1 MSTAGRCMAAR
12 TSSGTVVGPGIDR
25 NSRPWRTV
33 MGLVFRNGRGMSR
46 SAASDADERAAR
58 DALAEFDQFRVFGR
72 AIPGLE
78 RRHIRELDDDE
89 TLRLPR
95 ALQHLV
101 RAAAHDETATMLLDQ
116 RQDLPAIFAVDVL
129 IMHLNIGDEIG
140 GHVSAASSTGLGQR
154 IACFDRLS
162 MREIEI

>member
-1 MSTAGRCMAAR
+1 
-12 TSSGTVVGPGIDR
+12 
-25 NSRPWRTV
+25 
-33 MGLVFRNGRGMSR
+33 
-46 SAASDADERAAR
+46 
-58 DALAEFDQFRVFGR
+58 
-72 AIPGLE
+72 
-78 RRHIRELDDDE
+78 DE

-95 ALQHLV
+95 ALQHIV

-140 GHVSAASSTGLGQR
+140 GHASASSSTGLGQR

-162 MREIEI
+162 MREIVRATKIHPHPEPVEGRMTGMQQVVSPAAPAP